1 MIHSTKKSTK
11 SHFDSIVACKKH
23 KEHVDRVNNEI
34 HERNILNIL
43 SVQEEDIFY
52 CKKSEQPVDQNL
64 KKNLKKAMNSLHMQ
78 NTTEYTL
85 DAAFETLSPE
95 QAEYY
100 FCVHTKCKGQLI
112 SEANCQFVNSSKK
125 RKN

>member
-1 MIHSTKKSTK
+1 MIHSIKKSTR
-11 SHFDSIVACKKH
+11 SHFESVVACKNH

-34 HERNILNIL
+34 HEKNVLNIL

-52 CKKSEQPVDQNL
+52 CKKSEEPVDQTL
-64 KKNLKKAMNSLHMQ
+64 KKNLKKAMNSLHML
-78 NTTEYTL
+78 NTAEYKL

-100 FCVHTKCKGQLI
+100 FCIH
-112 SEANCQFVNSSKK
+112 SNCN
-125 RKN
+125 KNFK